1 MKGGTIRGS
10 PCVYPPSTRRSIK
23 VDQGKHKT
31 SADFP
36 RKRDV
41 ILPQRY
47 RFNEQPLLKASL
59 SSGPSARYFY
69 YFDVFVRKNVF
80 APNTPAYNV
89 DIQRLL
95 GTGPEEILHHAV
107 VALGAL
113 QASRAGT
120 YSQADRKKHE
130 LAGLEA
136 YSTSLRALR
145 YTMANSPAPPRLVVF
160 WTTLL
165 LGIFE
170 LMNGETGDGW
180 LMHMVHGTA
189 NALQA
194 SGPSVCR
201 AGLGLSFF
209 LQARIF
215 EASRA
220 LLLGER
226 TFLSNP
232 EWGLLTG
239 GAQTN
244 DGSFENSC
252 LEDILDIIVQCSKL
266 RSQVVQMLERDGP
279 LHASQSP
286 SDAPDLAAEGFRLRL
301 LLELWRARYPCV
313 PPLDSPH
320 PYKPAKLGLSLE
332 SLLSNVFFAA
342 ISIYLS
348 GIFDYEMLYWQ
359 RWDIQVPTITEIEV
373 QGHLGLIL
381 SLTSVALH
389 ETSLS
394 PLLFLFPL
402 RIAGARCCEKWQMNC
417 VQVLLTCISRDYAV
431 AGFFRAELNGIW
443 RLKNLEK
450 TTTQI

>member
-1 MKGGTIRGS
+1 MNNRAAIARDEVRRVYIHRRRDAVSKSIRGN
-10 PCVYPPSTRRSIK
+10 TR
-23 VDQGKHKT
+23 
-31 SADFP
+31 P
-36 RKRDV
+36 RQAFQE
-41 ILPQRY
+41 IM
-47 RFNEQPLLKASL
+47 ASL

-69 YFDVFVRKNVF
+69 YFEVFVQKNVF
-80 APNTPAYNV
+80 APNTPAYNF
-89 DIQRLL
+89 DIQRVL
-95 GTGPEEILHHAV
+95 GTGSEEILRHAV

-120 YSQADRKKHE
+120 HSQADRKKHGI
-130 LAGLEA
+130 AALEA
-136 YSTSLRALR
+136 YSTSLLSLR
-145 YTMANSPAPPRLVVF
+145 SAMADYPTPPHLVVS

-180 LMHMVHGTA
+180 LMHMVHGTT

-194 SGPSVCR
+194 SGPSACR

-232 EWGLLTG
+232 EWRFLTR
-239 GAQTN
+239 GAQPN

-266 RSQVVQMLERDGP
+266 RSQVRQLLERDGP
-279 LHASQSP
+279 LHASQRP
-286 SDAPDLAAEGFRLRL
+286 IDAPDLAAEGLRLRL
-301 LLELWRARYPCV
+301 LLDLWRAGNPCL
-313 PPLDSPH
+313 PLRDSPH
-320 PYKPAKLGLSLE
+320 PYNPAKSDLTLE
-332 SLLSNVFFAA
+332 FLLSNVFFAA

-348 GIFDYEMLYWQ
+348 GVFDYEMIHWQ
-359 RWDIQVPTITEIEV
+359 RWGIAVPTITEVELQV
-373 QGHLGLIL
+373 HLGQIL
-381 SLTSVALH
+381 SITSVALH

-402 RIAGARCCEKWQMNC
+402 RIA
-417 VQVLLTCISRDYAV
+417 
-431 AGFFRAELNGIW
+431 
-443 RLKNLEK
+443 
-450 TTTQI
+450 